1 MPLHAQQ
8 SVCVSVASPLGRG
21 EDEGEGFRNLFK
33 RYTITNP
40 HPAISLKKGRGDPC
54 AFAAYYPRHKV
65 ALDQLATFKPARL
78 LQLRVWPR
86 MMTDADKD

>member
-40 HPAISLKKGRGDPC
+40 HPALSLKKGEAIHAHSVLTTRDTKWRLISLP
-54 AFAAYYPRHKV
+54 HSN
-65 ALDQLATFKPARL
+65 QLVFCNCGSGHA
-78 LQLRVWPR
+78 
-86 MMTDADKD
+86 